1 MIVCQGQ
8 FPVRFQILCSVLSQ
22 ITLTISSIIRS
33 NYLRVRCSNISK
45 QTENIWLCTGQK
57 GLLVMLQLLIF
68 NNTSKYKCFFLLRG
82 FRGASLPAV
91 MFESHVVCFCGVPA
105 IQYLRAVEL
114 LDVNVLV
121 VALSWVKLSSSL
133 SVVVGLL
140 FFFFLIGH
148 HSEKAFIVE
157 KNYSEKAASFGVSW
171 HILSILHACKI

>member
-1 MIVCQGQ
+1 
-8 FPVRFQILCSVLSQ
+8 
-22 ITLTISSIIRS
+22 
-33 NYLRVRCSNISK
+33 
-45 QTENIWLCTGQK
+45 
-57 GLLVMLQLLIF
+57 
-68 NNTSKYKCFFLLRG
+68 
-82 FRGASLPAV
+82 

-140 FFFFLIGH
+140 FFFFLIAQ

-157 KNYSEKAASFGVSW
+157 KNYSEKAASFGVS
-171 HILSILHACKI
+171 